1 MGNYKPLF
9 ATLLAMLVAGCSQD
23 DTPAVTTPSP
33 GAAQDTLDAD
43 AAAIHARV
51 LTLDTHVDTPLFLM
65 RPGFD
70 FLKRHDP
77 FRQMSQVDW
86 PRMQEGQLDAAF
98 WAVYVGQGELTEAA
112 LATAAAQADRIF
124 ARIHQFVDDHAE
136 QVALATS
143 AADVRRI
150 VASGR
155 HAVLIGV
162 ENGYA
167 LGGDAQRVWRFR
179 DRGARYI
186 GLIHSRNNTLGDS
199 ATDPEGPLHGGLSEL
214 GKQAV
219 KEMNRAGIMV
229 DVSHASDAAF
239 WDMLKLSTTPPM
251 ASHSSARAVYDHP
264 RNMTDDMLK
273 AIAERGGVVQVNTL
287 GSYIAELVN
296 SPERQAALDEMR
308 EELRAAQGGSREQAL
323 ERFWLAM
330 GAVNAKYPPPLATL
344 DDVADHIDHM
354 VAVMGV
360 DHVGVGADFDGGGG
374 VAGMY
379 DVSEIGN
386 LTAELLRR
394 GYSESDIEKIW
405 GGNLLRVLTE
415 VEAMAEPRQA
425 ARN

>member
-1 MGNYKPLF
+1 MRYSEIVL
-9 ATLLAMLVAGCSQD
+9 ATLAAAWLAGCGEPAD
-23 DTPAVTTPSP
+23 APAVPRGTTSADVPT
-33 GAAQDTLDAD
+33 AQAQ
-43 AAAIHARV
+43 AIHARV

-70 FLKRHDP
+70 FLERHDP

-86 PRMQEGQLDAAF
+86 PRIAEGQLDAAF
-98 WAVYVGQGELTEAA
+98 WAVYVNQGELTEAG
-112 LATAAAQADRIF
+112 LANAAAQADRIF

-136 QVALATS
+136 QVALATT

-150 VASGR
+150 AASGR

-167 LGGDAQRVWRFR
+167 LGGDTQRVWRFR

-199 ATDPEGPLHGGLSEL
+199 ATDPEGPIHGGLSDL
-214 GKQAV
+214 GKQVV
-219 KEMNRAGIMV
+219 KEMNRAGMMV

-287 GSYIAELVN
+287 GAYIAELVN

-308 EELRAAQGGSREQAL
+308 EELRAAQGPREQAL
-323 ERFWLAM
+323 DRFWLAM

-354 VAVMGV
+354 VSVMGI

-405 GGNLLRVLTE
+405 SGNLLRVLTE

-425 ARN
+425 ARH

>member
-1 MGNYKPLF
+1 MRHRHV
-9 ATLLAMLVAGCSQD
+9 ATAILAISLIAGCGD
-23 DTPAVTTPSP
+23 RATDVATGPSSEATADVS
-33 GAAQDTLDAD
+33 AAQ
-43 AAAIHARV
+43 AAAVHSRV

-70 FLKRHDP
+70 FLERHDP
-77 FRQMSQVDW
+77 LRQMSQVDW
-86 PRMQEGQLDAAF
+86 PRLQEGQLDAAF
-98 WAVYVGQGELTEAA
+98 WAVYVAQGELDEAG

-124 ARIHQFVDDHAE
+124 ARIHQFVDDHSE

-143 AADVRRI
+143 AAEVRAI
-150 VASGR
+150 VDGGK

-167 LGGDAQRVWRFR
+167 LGGDPERVWRFR

-199 ATDPEGPLHGGLSEL
+199 ATDANGPLHGGLSER
-214 GKQAV
+214 GKQV
-219 KEMNRAGIMV
+219 VREMNRAGIMV

-239 WDMLKLSTTPPM
+239 WDMLELSTTPPM
-251 ASHSSARAVYDHP
+251 ASHSSARGVYDHP

-287 GSYIAELVN
+287 GSYITKLVN

-308 EELRAAQGGSREQAL
+308 EELRAAQGPREAAL
-323 ERFWLAM
+323 DRFWLAM
-330 GAVNAKYPPPLATL
+330 GAVNARYPPPLATL
-344 DDVADHIDHM
+344 TDVADHIDHM

-374 VAGMY
+374 VQGMY

-386 LTAELLRR
+386 LTHELLRR
-394 GYSESDIEKIW
+394 GYSEADIAKIW

-415 VEAMAEPRQA
+415 VEAMAEPVRA
-425 ARN
+425 AKR